1 MGPGL
6 DRGRG
11 LAGQTRAAWLGYL
24 TSACNMHHKGD
35 VTGKT
40 PIPGPD
46 YMYIALSRAQSPARL
61 LRDLRYYNCSESF
74 A

>member
-24 TSACNMHHKGD
+24 TSACNIHHKGD

-46 YMYIALSRAQSPARL
+46 YIYI
-61 LRDLRYYNCSESF
+61 
-74 A
+74 